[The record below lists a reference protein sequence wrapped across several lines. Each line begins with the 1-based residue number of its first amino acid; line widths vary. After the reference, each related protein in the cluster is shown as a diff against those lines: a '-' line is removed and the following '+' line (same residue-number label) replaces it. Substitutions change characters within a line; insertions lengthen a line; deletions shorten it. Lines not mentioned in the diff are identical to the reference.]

1 LFAIISNVSMLDAL
15 ILAVLQG
22 VAEFLPISSSAHLA
36 LVQYF
41 RKMEHLPN
49 FFDVMLHIGTLL
61 AVVWYYRRMFF
72 LKPGEVDADEMPIL
86 SDRKQFINLAFWLI
100 LAMLPAVGAKL
111 IFKETK
117 EGQAPTFF
125 TTVGDMRDQASDRP
139 TLVLF
144 FLACTSVV
152 LLVASRAP
160 SGNIG
165 VQSMK
170 WHHALLIG
178 IAQALSALCPGLSR
192 SGMTISTSLLLGLK
206 APWAVNFS
214 LLLSIPVI
222 LAAAVYEGRKIET
235 GWASSHIPQI
245 VVGIAVSAIVG
256 WASIGLLAASVRR
269 HRWGWFA
276 VYLWVLIA
284 VVATALWLNAGTS

>member
-1 LFAIISNVSMLDAL
+1 LFAIISNVLLLDAL

-41 RKMEHLPN
+41 RNMQHLPN
-49 FFDVMLHIGTLL
+49 FFDVMLHIGTLI

-72 LKPGEVDADEMPIL
+72 LKPGEADADEMPIL
-86 SDRKQFINLAFWLI
+86 SDRKQFINLATWLI
-100 LAMLPAVGAKL
+100 IAMLPAVGAKL

-117 EGQAPTFF
+117 EGQTPTFF

-139 TLVLF
+139 MLVLF

-178 IAQALSALCPGLSR
+178 VAQALSALCPGLSR

-222 LAAAVYEGRKIET
+222 LAAAVYESRKIEM
-235 GWASSHIPQI
+235 GWASNHVPQI
-245 VVGIAVSAIVG
+245 VIGIAVSAVVG
-256 WASIGLLAASVRR
+256 WASIALLAASVRR

-284 VVATALWLNAGTS
+284 VVSFALWRTAGAG